1 MFDFTPEQKM
11 VRDMVRQWAEKE
23 LEPKVPA
30 IERGELSPFDVMREM
45 GKAFGL
51 PDLARQRFAKMEKR
65 AERGEA
71 EKQAGDATMGDPAF
85 GMILAVELARH
96 CPGYLMTFGASVG
109 LAGGAIMA
117 RGTLAQKLRFA
128 RPLFTLEKIGS
139 WCMTEPGAGSDAFG
153 SMRTRARRD
162 GDEYVISGEKTFI
175 TNAPDADVFVV
186 YAKLDDGSAN
196 LSERPMHAFIV
207 ERGAPGLE
215 TSQPMR
221 KMGMH
226 ASPTGQ
232 VFLSDVRVAKDQL
245 LGETETIGEA
255 REQARD
261 VFHGERTGLIP
272 MALGIIERCLEESLK
287 YASEREQFGH
297 PIGEYQLIQEK
308 LARMFV
314 ARENVRN
321 LFFKFLHHQANKLKM
336 SMAEA
341 CVCKLYGARM
351 ATEVAMEAVQLMG
364 GNGYM
369 QEFVVERLARDAK
382 LLQIGGGTDEIQI
395 VTIAKTLLRDG
406 LPE

>member
-30 IERGELSPFDVMREM
+30 IERGEISPFDVMRDM

-51 PDLARQRFAKMEKR
+51 PELARQRFAKMEKR

-128 RPLFTLEKIGS
+128 KPLFTLEKIGS

-162 GDEYVISGEKTFI
+162 GDHYVLSGEKTFI
-175 TNAPDADVFVV
+175 TNAPYAEIFVV
-186 YAKLDDGSAN
+186 YAKLDDGSAD
-196 LSERPMHAFIV
+196 LSERPMQAFIV
-207 ERGAPGLE
+207 ERGTPGLE

-232 VFLSDVRVAKDQL
+232 VFLADVRVPKSQL
-245 LGETETIGEA
+245 LGETEVAGEA

-297 PIGEYQLIQEK
+297 PIAEYQLIQEK

-321 LFFKFLHHQANKLKM
+321 LFFKFLHHQANKLRM

-351 ATEVAMEAVQLMG
+351 ATEVALEAVQLMG

-395 VTIAKTLLRDG
+395 VTIAKSLLRDG